1 MYATQATHTLLMLA
15 SMGKTT
21 CMYATMNI
29 STHVHVQVH
38 MNIRVHVCI
47 YVYVCVN
54 VYVQVY
60 GCIRAHVVRLTNLS
74 IQRKG
79 FKHMHMC
86 IACAHVYM

>member
-1 MYATQATHTLLMLA
+1 
-15 SMGKTT
+15 
-21 CMYATMNI
+21 MYATMNI

-47 YVYVCVN
+47 YVYVCVCVN

-60 GCIRAHVVRLTNLS
+60 GCICAHVVRLTNLS

-79 FKHMHMC
+79 FKRMHMC
-86 IACAHVYM
+86 IACAHVHM